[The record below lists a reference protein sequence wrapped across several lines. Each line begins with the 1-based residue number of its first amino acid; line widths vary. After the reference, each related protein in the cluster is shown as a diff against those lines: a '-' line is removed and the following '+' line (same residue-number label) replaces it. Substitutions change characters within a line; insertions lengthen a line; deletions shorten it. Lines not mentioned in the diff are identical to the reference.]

1 MTNAFSEISG
11 STLQILS
18 QSIGQNLGLH
28 FPEGKWP
35 DLRRAL
41 EKAAPS
47 LGFDSIQS
55 CANWFIGTN
64 DPSRIERL
72 IQFLTVGETHFF
84 RDTKLFQALEEKFL
98 PEIVNLRRLDS
109 RSLKIWSAGC
119 ATGEEP
125 YSLAIVLSRMLPDL
139 FGWNVT
145 ILATDINR
153 EFLSKAEKGVYSDW
167 SFRSVPQDIR
177 RDFFESKGDHSVL
190 NPDIK
195 KMVTFT
201 EHNLAK
207 DPYPSTLPYVG
218 SMDLIFCRNVI
229 MYFSMERQEQII
241 SKLADCLV
249 DGGLLVV
256 SPAEASSVTRSDLIP
271 VNYPGIVLFRKS
283 TSESRAKPLNP
294 LLFSSLVETPEP
306 VQNSDD
312 NPFVWNFVP
321 PTLTIPDF
329 VQPEA
334 FVPYPEETPEA
345 AEQELS
351 PYVEGLNL
359 YDQGRYAEAIE
370 VLLGYV
376 SFNGNQHS
384 GTALSLLSRAYA
396 NLGKLDE
403 ALDWAQKSVNA
414 DKLNAEY
421 HYLEA
426 TILQEM
432 GRNQETATCLQK
444 AVFLNPD
451 LAAAHF
457 ALANV
462 SLRMNN
468 RKLSDRHFRIALS
481 VLGNYDHEDAVPSTE
496 GMSAGKLIEIIT
508 SMLRKEKSA

>member
-1 MTNAFSEISG
+1 M
-11 STLQILS
+11 LS

-55 CANWFIGTN
+55 CANWFVGTN

-98 PEIVNLRRLDS
+98 PEIVNMRRGLND
-109 RSLKIWSAGC
+109 RSLRIWSAGC

-139 FGWNVT
+139 FGWNIT

-153 EFLSKAEKGVYSDW
+153 EFLNKAEKGVYGDW
-167 SFRSVPQDIR
+167 SFRSVPPAIR
-177 RDFFESKGDHSVL
+177 RDFFESTGDYSAL
-190 NPDIK
+190 SPDIK
-195 KMVTFT
+195 KMVTFS

-207 DPYPSTLPYVG
+207 DPYPCMLSQFGP
-218 SMDLIFCRNVI
+218 MDLIFCRNVI
-229 MYFSMERQEQII
+229 MYFSIERQEQII
-241 SKLADCLV
+241 SKLADCLE
-249 DGGLLVV
+249 DGGFLVV
-256 SPAEASSVTRSDLIP
+256 SPAEASSVTRPDLIP
-271 VNYPGIVLFRKS
+271 VNHPGIVLFKKS
-283 TSESRAKPLNP
+283 TSESRAGRLNP
-294 LLFSSLVETPEP
+294 MVFSPLSEISEP
-306 VQNSDD
+306 VQNVDD

-321 PTLTIPDF
+321 PTLTIAELI
-329 VQPEA
+329 QPKA
-334 FVPYPEETPEA
+334 LVPCSEESPES
-345 AEQELS
+345 AEEELS

-359 YDQGRYAEAIE
+359 YEQGRYAEAIE
-370 VLLGYV
+370 FLLGHG
-376 SFNGNQHS
+376 SFNGNQLS
-384 GTALSLLSRAYA
+384 GTALSLVSRAYA

-403 ALDWAQKSVNA
+403 ALEWAQKSVNT

-421 HYLEA
+421 HYLQA

-432 GRNQETATCLQK
+432 GRNEETASCLQK
-444 AVFLNPD
+444 AVFLKPD

-462 SLRMNN
+462 NLRLNN
-468 RKLSDRHFRIALS
+468 RKLSDRHFRIALN
-481 VLGNYDHEDAVPSTE
+481 VLGNYGHEEAVPSTE